1 MTRGDRKRF
10 EGTLESWNDDRGYGF
25 IALPRGGKSV
35 FAHIRSFEGLT
46 YRPRVGEVFSFNLT
60 TLDDGRLRAE
70 HTRLVEGVAVVP
82 RSKSPAGPIVGALV
96 ILIFITE
103 FIVLSLLWKLPL
115 WVAALYGGISVA
127 CFLLYAE
134 DKSKAQKGRWRVA
147 ESSMQIISLIGGWP
161 GAIVAQQV
169 LRHKTRKRGFQ
180 FVFWTAVV
188 LNMAALAILTII
200 LGGANIA
207 T

>member
-1 MTRGDRKRF
+1 MNRASRTRF

-35 FAHIRSFEGLT
+35 FAHISTFENLSG
-46 YRPRVGEVFSFNLT
+46 RPRVGQLYSFTVL
-60 TLDDGRLRAE
+60 TLDDGRLRAQR
-70 HTRLVEGVAVVP
+70 TRPVEDAVVLP
-82 RSKSPAGPIVGALV
+82 RSRSSAGPIVGGLV
-96 ILIFITE
+96 ILIFVTE
-103 FIVLSLLWKLPL
+103 YVVLSYLWPLPI
-115 WVAALYGGISVA
+115 WVAGIYLGISVA

-134 DKSKAQKGRWRVA
+134 DKSKARNGRWRVA
-147 ESSMQIISLIGGWP
+147 ESSMQVIALIGGWP

-188 LNMAALAILTII
+188 LNMTALALLVFI
-200 LGGANIA
+200 LGRG
-207 T
+207 

>member
-1 MTRGDRKRF
+1 MTRVDRHRY

-25 IALPRGGKSV
+25 IALPRGGKTV
-35 FAHIRSFEGLT
+35 FAHIRSFEGLNG
-46 YRPRVGEVFSFNLT
+46 RPRVGQVFSFTILT
-60 TLDDGRLRAE
+60 LEDGRLRAQQ
-70 HTRLVEGVAVVP
+70 TRPVGEAVKVP
-82 RSKSPAGPIVGALV
+82 RSRSSAGPIVGGLV

-103 FIVLSLLWKLPL
+103 FIVLGYLWTLPA
-115 WVAALYGGISVA
+115 WVALIYLGISIA

-134 DKSKAQKGRWRVA
+134 DKSKAQQGRWRVA
-147 ESSMQIISLIGGWP
+147 ESSMQVIALIGGWP

-188 LNMAALAILTII
+188 VNMAALALLVII
-200 LGGANIA
+200 LGRG
-207 T
+207 

>member
-1 MTRGDRKRF
+1 MGRADGARF

-25 IALPRGGKSV
+25 IALPRGGKTV
-35 FAHIRSFEGLT
+35 FAHIKSFEGLT
-46 YRPRVGEVFSFNLT
+46 YRPRVGQVFSFSLN

-70 HTRLVEGVAVVP
+70 HTRLVDDAPVVP
-82 RSKSPAGPIVGALV
+82 RHRSSAGPIVGGLV

-103 FIVLSLLWKLPL
+103 YIVLSLLWTLPL
-115 WVAALYGGISVA
+115 WVAGLYVGISVA

-134 DKSKAQKGRWRVA
+134 DKSKAQKGHWRVA
-147 ESSMQIISLIGGWP
+147 ESSMQIIALIGGWP

-169 LRHKTRKRGFQ
+169 FRHKTRKRGFQ

-188 LNMAALAILTII
+188 VNAASLAILTII
-200 LGGANIA
+200 LSRA
-207 T
+207 